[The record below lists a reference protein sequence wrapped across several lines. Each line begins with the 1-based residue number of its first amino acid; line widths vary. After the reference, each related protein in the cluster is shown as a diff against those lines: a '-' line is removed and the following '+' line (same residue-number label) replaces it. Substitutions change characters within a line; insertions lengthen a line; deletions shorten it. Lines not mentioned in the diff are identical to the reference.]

1 MHSRPVMEV
10 MKCKQVH
17 PKWEQSQAQLKK
29 RKGHRRRS
37 SRNACLAEV
46 LTIENVDQLLQAV
59 DPAKDRDL
67 WVKEHKTG
75 DVRPI
80 DLDI

>member
-1 MHSRPVMEV
+1 MDGEV
-10 MKCKQVH
+10 IVFLSCRQ
-17 PKWEQSQAQLKK
+17 
-29 RKGHRRRS
+29 
-37 SRNACLAEV
+37 
-46 LTIENVDQLLQAV
+46 TIENVDQLLQAV